1 MSTQQALALPLP
13 AASNTVV
20 INARCSLRI
29 EAGQRVIVVAG
40 LPVHHY
46 RAEDAVAEA
55 YAMVFLVESGFA
67 QQTDVARA
75 FARSVRSV
83 RRYQGRYAQG
93 GMVALGRAEGWGRGR
108 RRISGKRLRSI
119 EMLKSQGMSNRA
131 IAHRLGVSVESI
143 RKLVSPSKPIESAQI
158 VFAGIKLVGPSKPIE
173 SAQIVFAGMT
183 TAAAGTLPTTGAPSA
198 TSTGDDAARA
208 MPLADDRAGGRD
220 PITAPAD
227 DDEPVPM
234 SLDRDASDR
243 TFDRQL
249 AYLGL
254 LDDAAPLFRE
264 GSSVPGVGV
273 LLALPCLVES
283 GLLRI
288 SRKLY
293 GEIGPAFYGLRT
305 TLLTLLFMALL
316 RIKRPEHL
324 KECDP
329 AAFGRLLGLDRAPEV
344 KTLRRRLT
352 RLAAHHCAEQ
362 LGAELAR
369 LRVDQR
375 GHLMGFLYVDG
386 HVRAYHGQRAIS
398 SSAYVARRHL
408 AMPAST
414 DYWINDRTGDPLLV
428 ITGEVD
434 AALTKALPRLL
445 REVRDVVGERR
456 ITIVFDRGGWS
467 PKLFATMIKDG
478 FDVLTY
484 RKGRCRHINERRFV
498 RRRAELDGRSVD
510 YLLHDQPVRFLKGK
524 LRLRQIT
531 RLCDNGHQTQ
541 VITSRWDLRDIE
553 VAYRMFERWRQ
564 ENFFKYMREEFL
576 LDALV
581 DYQIEPEDPTR
592 TIRNPERRAL
602 DKEIRAARADLARL
616 EREYGAAAADNAEQ
630 HRPTM
635 RGFKAAHGR
644 LGKQLR
650 AARARVAQLS
660 EQRHDVPKR
669 VEVRDL
675 NERTLVKLAT
685 ERKHLTDIIK
695 MVAYQAESDLLAL
708 LRPHYARVEQEG
720 RTLLH
725 ELFAAAGDIRVCDSE
740 LRITLAPLSSPHR
753 THAAK
758 ALCEMLDHTATI
770 FPGSRLRMRLA
781 VRPPPRIGLAFPASP
796 VERSTAT
803 AVAPVP

>member
-1 MSTQQALALPLP
+1 MSAQQALALPSP
-13 AASNTVV
+13 ATSNTVI

-29 EAGQRVIVVAG
+29 EADQRVIVVAG

-46 RAEDAVAEA
+46 RAADAVAEA

-67 QQTDVARA
+67 QQTEVARA

-83 RRYQGRYAQG
+83 RRHQRRYAQG
-93 GMVALGRAEGWGRGR
+93 GMAALGREEGWRRGR
-108 RRISGKRLRSI
+108 RRICGKRLRSI
-119 EMLKSQGMSNRA
+119 ETLKSQGMSNRA
-131 IAHRLGVSVESI
+131 IAHRLGVSEKAI
-143 RKLVSPSKPIESAQI
+143 RKLVGASKPAEDAQLA
-158 VFAGIKLVGPSKPIE
+158 FAGVMRPPATPVPSAK
-173 SAQIVFAGMT
+173 S
-183 TAAAGTLPTTGAPSA
+183 TGADADSA
-198 TSTGDDAARA
+198 TLIAQDRTG
-208 MPLADDRAGGRD
+208 GGD
-220 PITAPAD
+220 PITALGND
-227 DDEPVPM
+227 SEPVPM

-254 LDDAAPLFRE
+254 LDDAAPLFRD
-264 GSSVPGVGV
+264 GSAVPAVGV
-273 LLALPCLVES
+273 LLALACLVES

-305 TLLTLLFMALL
+305 TLLTLLLMALL

-324 KECDP
+324 KERDP

-352 RLAAHHCAEQ
+352 RLAAHHRAEQ

-386 HVRAYHGQRAIS
+386 HVRAYHGQRPIAS
-398 SSAYVARRHL
+398 KAYVARRHL

-414 DYWINDRTGDPLLV
+414 DYWINDRSGDPLLV
-428 ITGEVD
+428 ITGEVN
-434 AALTKALPRLL
+434 AALTKAFPRLL
-445 REVRDVVGERR
+445 REVRDVIGERR
-456 ITIVFDRGGWS
+456 VTIVFDRGGWS
-467 PKLFATMIKDG
+467 PKLFNTIIKDG

-484 RKGRCRHINERRFV
+484 RVGRCRRIHERRFI
-498 RRRAELDGRSVD
+498 RRRAEFDGCWVD

-524 LRLRQIT
+524 LRLRQVT

-541 VITSRWDLRDIE
+541 VITSRWDLRDVE

-576 LDALV
+576 LDALI

-592 TIRNPERRAL
+592 TIPNPERRAL
-602 DKEIRAARADLARL
+602 DKEIQAARADLARL
-616 EREYGAAAADNAEQ
+616 EREYGAAAASNAEQ
-630 HRPTM
+630 CRPTM
-635 RGFKAAHGR
+635 RGFKIAYGK

-650 AARARVAQLS
+650 MARDRVAQLCA
-660 EQRHDVPKR
+660 QRQDLPKR

-675 NERTLVKLAT
+675 NERAVVKLAT

-695 MVAYQAESDLLAL
+695 MVAYQTESDLLAL
-708 LRPHYARVEQEG
+708 LRPHYARADQEG

-725 ELFAAAGDIRVCDSE
+725 ELFATAGDIRVGESE
-740 LRITLAPLSSPHR
+740 LHITLAPLSSPHR
-753 THAAK
+753 THAAQ
-758 ALCEMLDHTATI
+758 ALCEMLDQTATM
-770 FPGSRLRMRLA
+770 FPGSHLRMRFA
-781 VRPPPRIGLAFPASP
+781 MRPPPRIGLAFPGSP
-796 VERSTAT
+796 AVRSTAT
-803 AVAPVP
+803 AVAPAP